1 MTLKKRKAWL
11 PACLWMGIIFM
22 MSAAPGDVSGAQS
35 GLIVRMIFSVHHL
48 FFGKTPLAAET
59 LDLLHTLVRKAAH
72 MSEYAVLAPLYLYAL
87 RRNGARRPMRTALVL
102 CVLYAATDEIHQA
115 FVPDRGPSPVDV
127 MIDTAGASVGLVLSL
142 AVSRIRNC
150 KPTT

>member
-1 MTLKKRKAWL
+1 MKKRKAWL

-22 MSAAPGDVSGAQS
+22 MS
-35 GLIVRMIFSVHHL
+35 
-48 FFGKTPLAAET
+48 
-59 LDLLHTLVRKAAH
+59 
-72 MSEYAVLAPLYLYAL
+72 
-87 RRNGARRPMRTALVL
+87 
-102 CVLYAATDEIHQA
+102 AATDEIHQA